1 VWFWLSHEEKCP
13 CLELS
18 MGGQPWPELELH
30 SQPWGSSP
38 EREGEG
44 EGERGGGVGGAAV
57 RPARVLLLH
66 AVRERKTGRRR
77 EEKREKR
84 KEEGKER
91 KEKEKNGNIF

>member
-44 EGERGGGVGGAAV
+44 GGV
-57 RPARVLLLH
+57 
-66 AVRERKTGRRR
+66 
-77 EEKREKR
+77 
-84 KEEGKER
+84 
-91 KEKEKNGNIF
+91 

>member
-1 VWFWLSHEEKCP
+1 MWFWLSHEEKCP

-44 EGERGGGVGGAAV
+44 EGEGGGVGGAAV